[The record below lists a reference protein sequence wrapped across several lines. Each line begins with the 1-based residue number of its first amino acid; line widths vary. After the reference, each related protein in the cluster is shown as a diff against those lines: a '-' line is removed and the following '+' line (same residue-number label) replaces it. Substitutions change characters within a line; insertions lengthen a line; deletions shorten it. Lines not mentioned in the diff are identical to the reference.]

1 MSSKKHR
8 LARQAAYHE
17 ALKQRVWNKGETEV
31 FAKWWRRLLAR
42 VSPKTR
48 KRYADMIGRWYKRV
62 LKSWAKRA
70 YELDHDRDMKAFIAA
85 RRKLARIAR
94 REQMAKAGVAR

>member
-17 ALKQRVWNKGETEV
+17 SLKQRVWNKGETEV

-42 VSPKTR
+42 VFPKTR

-85 RRKLARIAR
+85 RRKLARLAR

>member
-31 FAKWWRRLLAR
+31 FAKWWRRLLAW
-42 VSPKTR
+42 VFPKTR